1 MKSFYSLVI
10 GSILHILRQA
20 EMNKVSSFSVSLFIL
35 LNHQI
40 LFIVVSSVVQS
51 HSNKKISVLVVEMK
65 NGLVNLIDVDKCKV
79 SASRC
84 SILKQIN
91 KLHHFCHTIIVG
103 YSDPQCLSNFP
114 VLISYIYMIYI

>member
-51 HSNKKISVLVVEMK
+51 HSNKKSVLVVEMK
-65 NGLVNLIDVDKCKV
+65 NGLVNL
-79 SASRC
+79 
-84 SILKQIN
+84 
-91 KLHHFCHTIIVG
+91 
-103 YSDPQCLSNFP
+103 
-114 VLISYIYMIYI
+114 M